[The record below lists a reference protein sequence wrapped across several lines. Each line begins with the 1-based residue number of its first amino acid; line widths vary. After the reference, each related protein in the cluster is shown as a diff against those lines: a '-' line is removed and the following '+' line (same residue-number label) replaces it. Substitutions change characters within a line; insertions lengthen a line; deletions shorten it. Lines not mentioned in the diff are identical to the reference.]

1 VAPLPNISDNP
12 VVRIQEE
19 ICMAA
24 AAMAD
29 NLGVTFLRGPEQL
42 YLSDLLFHLMAIP
55 LSPSF
60 ISGHLLWHWR
70 ILLPY
75 FSTLDLLRLSE
86 CSQGLLKYRSHI
98 TRVTIVPH
106 PSPTAGMKRALVRL
120 LAEQQTGVHYLRIGD
135 RTVVSVLDLVAW
147 G

>member
-1 VAPLPNISDNP
+1 
-12 VVRIQEE
+12 
-19 ICMAA
+19 MAA

-75 FSTLDLLRLSE
+75 FSSSLVQGHLRVHQDWQECPSSLEVPSRVPDLRIYRFAKIDLR
-86 CSQGLLKYRSHI
+86 GLLIVFFYFPQPRFYPCI
-98 TRVTIVPH
+98 RIPVLFPPFRV
-106 PSPTAGMKRALVRL
+106 
-120 LAEQQTGVHYLRIGD
+120 
-135 RTVVSVLDLVAW
+135 
-147 G
+147 